1 MRAVCGCMTTRTPV
15 QPLPSVEPA
24 FDLAD
29 LLDES
34 LPSVFPAFESAAF
47 DGFPD
52 DFDDFVISPP
62 PSSGGSPAR
71 ASDTRV
77 LRRALALTAT
87 RVGFLERFDV
97 PEVRWPTRDIHSHD
111 RRRTHEPARGR
122 SNPGLHR

>member
-1 MRAVCGCMTTRTPV
+1 MATRAPV

-34 LPSVFPAFESAAF
+34 LPSALPAFESAAF

-62 PSSGGSPAR
+62 PSSGGSSAR
-71 ASDTRV
+71 ASDTRA

-87 RVGFLERFDV
+87 RVRFWSVSTFRKYPGQRETSTIATVAGLTNRHEDG
-97 PEVRWPTRDIHSHD
+97 
-111 RRRTHEPARGR
+111 RTQDPIDDDQGPR
-122 SNPGLHR
+122 

>member
-1 MRAVCGCMTTRTPV
+1 MATRAPV

-24 FDLAD
+24 LDLAD

-52 DFDDFVISPP
+52 DFDDFAISPP

-71 ASDTRV
+71 ASDTHV
-77 LRRALALTAT
+77 PRRTLALTAT
-87 RVGFLERFDV
+87 RCRVLVRPDV
-97 PEVRWPTRDIHSHD
+97 PEVLCHLRDV
-111 RRRTHEPARGR
+111 P
-122 SNPGLHR
+122 